1 MVTDGELPKPR
12 PVVLVIDNDPAV
24 RNSLKFAL
32 EIEGFVVGL
41 YPTGAELL
49 GETDMPKSG
58 CLVTDYHLPGMDGLD
73 LLARLRAR
81 NVRLPAILIT
91 TDPSVTIRDR
101 AAFAGVRL
109 IEKPLLNDT
118 LFQGIRA
125 ALSNLG
131 GFY

>member
-1 MVTDGELPKPR
+1 MVTQGELPKAR

-32 EIEGFVVGL
+32 EIEGFVVRL

-49 GETDMPKSG
+49 DETDMPKSG
-58 CLVTDYHLPGMDGLD
+58 CLVTDYHLPRMNGLD
-73 LLARLRAR
+73 LLARLRER
-81 NVRLPAILIT
+81 NVRLPAILIAT
-91 TDPSVTIRDR
+91 HPSVTIRDR
-101 AAFAGVRL
+101 AAFAGVLL

-125 ALSNLG
+125 ALSDLG
-131 GFY
+131 GCY